1 MSDTDTD
8 TDRLSARLAAVER
21 ALTDR
26 PCDCAH
32 ESFAPPDRSAPGTD
46 TTGDPRSTDDELR
59 DAVVA
64 VCEYVLAHE
73 RASGQ
78 SDEHTAAVRAALD
91 TLTDS
96 PSEPPEPLD
105 DEAGATEE
113 TPRAWLERVAAA
125 VFG

>member
-26 PCDCAH
+26 ACDCAH
-32 ESFAPPDRSAPGTD
+32 ESFTPHDPPVS
-46 TTGDPRSTDDELR
+46 TTHPTDDERR
-59 DAVVA
+59 DALVA
-64 VCEYVLAHE
+64 VCEYVLARE
-73 RASGQ
+73 RASDP

-91 TLTDS
+91 SLTDS
-96 PSEPPEPLD
+96 PSEPPEPPD
-105 DEAGATEE
+105 GEAGAPNE
-113 TPRAWLERVAAA
+113 TPREWLERVATA